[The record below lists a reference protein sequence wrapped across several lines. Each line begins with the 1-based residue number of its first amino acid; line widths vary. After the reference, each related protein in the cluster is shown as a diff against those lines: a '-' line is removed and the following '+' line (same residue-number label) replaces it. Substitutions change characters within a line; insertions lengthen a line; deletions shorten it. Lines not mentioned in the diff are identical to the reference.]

1 MGLRNFWLQLVYNL
15 PSAWLWREDWMRPLG
30 SLDVQLTLSL
40 KKGNCGDPFV
50 YLRNIFI
57 YFLQVLVFVEYH
69 WHVFLA
75 LNKYLITGVL
85 EAPPSLLYVLFFVC
99 FSVSCQKGGWV
110 GGSRLWFRTQYW
122 LYLAGV
128 SMIIITI
135 CVGWDLGGGHFH
147 AEFHAHTLSPFFFFL
162 KIHTT

>member
-1 MGLRNFWLQLVYNL
+1 
-15 PSAWLWREDWMRPLG
+15 MRPLG

-75 LNKYLITGVL
+75 LLANPRPYSILCCFAFNK
-85 EAPPSLLYVLFFVC
+85 
-99 FSVSCQKGGWV
+99 
-110 GGSRLWFRTQYW
+110 
-122 LYLAGV
+122 
-128 SMIIITI
+128 
-135 CVGWDLGGGHFH
+135 
-147 AEFHAHTLSPFFFFL
+147 
-162 KIHTT
+162 